1 MKFIFLGIVQGLTEF
16 LPVSSS
22 GHLYIFKNILNL
34 TQDLL
39 PFFVF
44 LHLATLLA
52 ILIFLH
58 KEIIAALGKK
68 NVLIQIGVITCI
80 TVVFGFTIDY
90 FLKDIFENRYLVIF
104 LLFLNGVIL
113 LSIRKDKG
121 SRDSIDI
128 SLKDSFILGAL
139 QGLAVL
145 PGISRSGI
153 TIAGALKRGFKAK
166 EAFAL
171 SFLMAIPAIIGAFV
185 LKFNQLVDSDMSAS
199 AMAGGFAAAL
209 LFGLLALYIVRK
221 ALLNRK
227 FSNFGYYCII
237 ASIVILFI

>member
-1 MKFIFLGIVQGLTEF
+1 VKFIFLGIVQGLTEF

-80 TVVFGFTIDY
+80 
-90 FLKDIFENRYLVIF
+90 
-104 LLFLNGVIL
+104 
-113 LSIRKDKG
+113 
-121 SRDSIDI
+121 
-128 SLKDSFILGAL
+128 
-139 QGLAVL
+139 
-145 PGISRSGI
+145 
-153 TIAGALKRGFKAK
+153 
-166 EAFAL
+166 
-171 SFLMAIPAIIGAFV
+171 
-185 LKFNQLVDSDMSAS
+185 
-199 AMAGGFAAAL
+199 
-209 LFGLLALYIVRK
+209 
-221 ALLNRK
+221 
-227 FSNFGYYCII
+227 
-237 ASIVILFI
+237 